1 MAIGEMNI
9 VVTFTPYSLTAVVN
23 GGTDK
28 IAETPYDEWVKVE
41 QISGSRRLEN
51 AQITFAKAFRVTKR
65 HYDSRP
71 IEPDLTEIVYNDLLL
86 SVHDVKAINEGR
98 NWYDEILCYS
108 SNKTGNND
116 S

>member
-1 MAIGEMNI
+1 MIGEMNI
-9 VVTFTPYSLTAVVN
+9 QVTFKPYTLVAVLN

-28 IAETPYDEWVKVE
+28 TPETPYSEWVKVE

-51 AQITFAKAFRVTKR
+51 AQITFAKAFKITKR
-65 HYDSRP
+65 HFESRP
-71 IEPDLTEIVYNDLLL
+71 IEPDLVEIDYNDLSL
-86 SVHDVKAINEGR
+86 SVADVKAIKDGR

-108 SNKTGNND
+108 SNKAGSNF